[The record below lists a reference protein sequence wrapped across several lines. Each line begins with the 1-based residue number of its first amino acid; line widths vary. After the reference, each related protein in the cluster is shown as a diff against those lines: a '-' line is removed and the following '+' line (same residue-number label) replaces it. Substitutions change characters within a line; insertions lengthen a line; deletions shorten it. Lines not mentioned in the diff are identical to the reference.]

1 MISRELALALREAG
15 LTWHPE
21 SGDRFQLDL
30 AENVEAEVEA
40 DVFTVSE
47 MTIEARR
54 YPTGTILAF
63 NGTTEWALDSVA
75 LADAVWL
82 PREDQLR
89 ELLRATFRSLTR
101 LEDSFEVE
109 VELGERLPARVTLA
123 QCGDGTGHEPA
134 RGGERVRFDH
144 PDVAEAY
151 GEALLA
157 LVELSR

>member
-1 MISRELALALREAG
+1 MISRELALALRESG

-101 LEDSFEVE
+101 LDDAFEVE
-109 VELGERLPARVTLA
+109 VEVAGSRM
-123 QCGDGTGHEPA
+123 
-134 RGGERVRFDH
+134 RFEH

-151 GEALLA
+151 GLALL
-157 LVELSR
+157 ELIGRSR

>member
-1 MISRELALALREAG
+1 VISRELSIALRDAG
-15 LTWHPE
+15 LVWHPE

-30 AENVEAEVEA
+30 PEQVEAEIEA

-54 YPTGTILAF
+54 YPSGTILAF

-75 LADAVWL
+75 FADAVWL

-109 VELGERLPARVTLA
+109 VDIAGERW
-123 QCGDGTGHEPA
+123 
-134 RGGERVRFDH
+134 RFDH

-151 GEALLA
+151 GLALL
-157 LVELSR
+157 ELIGRSR

>member
-1 MISRELALALREAG
+1 VISRELSIALRDAG
-15 LTWHPE
+15 LVWHPE

-30 AENVEAEVEA
+30 PEQVEAEIEA

-75 LADAVWL
+75 FADAVWL

-109 VELGERLPARVTLA
+109 VDIAGERR
-123 QCGDGTGHEPA
+123 
-134 RGGERVRFDH
+134 RFEH

-151 GEALLA
+151 GLA
-157 LVELSR
+157 VLELIGRSR

>member
-1 MISRELALALREAG
+1 MISRELSIALRDAG
-15 LTWHPE
+15 LVWHPE

-30 AENVEAEVEA
+30 PEQVEAEIEA

-75 LADAVWL
+75 FADAVWL

-109 VELGERLPARVTLA
+109 VDIAGERR
-123 QCGDGTGHEPA
+123 
-134 RGGERVRFDH
+134 RFEH

-151 GEALLA
+151 GMALL
-157 LVELSR
+157 ELIGRLR

>member
-1 MISRELALALREAG
+1 MIDGMISTEAAVALRDAG
-15 LTWHPE
+15 LVWHPR
-21 SGDRFQLDL
+21 SGDRFQLD
-30 AENVEAEVEA
+30 EPEFEA

-54 YPTGTILAF
+54 YPSGTILAF

-75 LADAVWL
+75 FADAVWL

-109 VELGERLPARVTLA
+109 VELG
-123 QCGDGTGHEPA
+123 
-134 RGGERVRFDH
+134 GERIRFDH

-151 GEALLA
+151 GLALLE
-157 LVELSR
+157 LVGRSR

>member
-15 LTWHPE
+15 LVWHPE

-30 AENVEAEVEA
+30 PGDVEAEAEA

-54 YPTGTILAF
+54 YPSGTILAF

-75 LADAVWL
+75 FADAVWL

-89 ELLRATFRSLTR
+89 ELLRATFHSLTR
-101 LEDSFEVE
+101 LADSFEVE
-109 VELGERLPARVTLA
+109 VEL
-123 QCGDGTGHEPA
+123 
-134 RGGERVRFDH
+134 GGERVRFDH

-151 GEALLA
+151 GLALLE
-157 LVELSR
+157 LVGRSR

>member
-15 LTWHPE
+15 LVWHPA

-30 AENVEAEVEA
+30 PGDVEVEAEA

-54 YPTGTILAF
+54 YPSGTILAF
-63 NGTTEWALDSVA
+63 NGTTEWALDSIA
-75 LADAVWL
+75 FADAVWL

-109 VELGERLPARVTLA
+109 VELG
-123 QCGDGTGHEPA
+123 
-134 RGGERVRFDH
+134 GERVLFDH

-151 GEALLA
+151 GLALLE
-157 LVELSR
+157 LVGRSR

>member
-1 MISRELALALREAG
+1 VISRELAIALRDAG
-15 LTWHPE
+15 LMWHPE

-30 AENVEAEVEA
+30 PDAVEAEVEA
-40 DVFTVSE
+40 DIFTVSD
-47 MTIEARR
+47 MTIEAHR
-54 YPTGTILAF
+54 YPTGTILGF

-101 LEDSFEVE
+101 LDDAFEVE
-109 VELGERLPARVTLA
+109 VEVAGSRM
-123 QCGDGTGHEPA
+123 
-134 RGGERVRFDH
+134 RFEH

-151 GEALLA
+151 GLALL
-157 LVELSR
+157 ELIGRSR

>member
-15 LTWHPE
+15 LSWHPE

-30 AENVEAEVEA
+30 PESVEAEVEA

-47 MTIEARR
+47 MTIEPHR
-54 YPTGTILAF
+54 YASGTILGF

-101 LEDSFEVE
+101 LDDTFEVE
-109 VELGERLPARVTLA
+109 VEIAGERR
-123 QCGDGTGHEPA
+123 
-134 RGGERVRFDH
+134 RFEH
-144 PDVAEAY
+144 PEVAEAY
-151 GEALLA
+151 GLALLE
-157 LVELSR
+157 LVGRSR

>member
-1 MISRELALALREAG
+1 VAPGSVQHWGMISRELALALRDAG
-15 LTWHPE
+15 LVWHPE

-30 AENVEAEVEA
+30 PEDVEAEAEA

-54 YPTGTILAF
+54 YPSGTILAF

-75 LADAVWL
+75 FADAVWL

-109 VELGERLPARVTLA
+109 VELG
-123 QCGDGTGHEPA
+123 
-134 RGGERVRFDH
+134 GERMRFDH

-151 GEALLA
+151 GLALLE
-157 LVELSR
+157 LVGRSR